1 VRGTV
6 SDRREAVEARQA
18 VLKAELARIRSL
30 LAGRPEVVALW
41 AFGSVASDRVDEWSD
56 LDLVVVVR
64 SEEGFLDRSVRLGRW
79 LEPRV
84 GADLL
89 VYTPEEV
96 RGLLE
101 RPFFREEIL
110 RKGVTVP
117 LHPSEDASRWLAFG
131 QEDLRMA
138 ELALEEGLFNQVCF
152 HAQQAVEKALKA
164 LLAASGE
171 LVPRTH
177 RLADLWQRL
186 PATDRNGLA
195 HLRHAAFDLDRYYL
209 PARYPD
215 ALPGVLPEGLPGKE
229 HAERAVETCRRVLGY
244 VRQQLGG
251 AQ

>member
-6 SDRREAVEARQA
+6 SDRSEAVEARQA

-101 RPFFREEIL
+101 KP
-110 RKGVTVP
+110 
-117 LHPSEDASRWLAFG
+117 
-131 QEDLRMA
+131 
-138 ELALEEGLFNQVCF
+138 
-152 HAQQAVEKALKA
+152 LKA

-177 RLADLWQRL
+177 RLADLWHRL
-186 PATDRNGLA
+186 PATDRDALV
-195 HLRHAAFDLDRYYL
+195 HLRDAAFDLDRYYL

>member
-1 VRGTV
+1 MRGTV
-6 SDRREAVEARQA
+6 SDRSEAVEARQA

-101 RPFFREEIL
+101 KP
-110 RKGVTVP
+110 
-117 LHPSEDASRWLAFG
+117 
-131 QEDLRMA
+131 
-138 ELALEEGLFNQVCF
+138 
-152 HAQQAVEKALKA
+152 LKA

-177 RLADLWQRL
+177 RLADLWHRL
-186 PATDRNGLA
+186 PATDRDALV
-195 HLRHAAFDLDRYYL
+195 HLRDAAFDLDRYYL

>member
-6 SDRREAVEARQA
+6 SDRSEAVEARQA

-41 AFGSVASDRVDEWSD
+41 AFGSAASDRVDEWSD

-101 RPFFREEIL
+101 
-110 RKGVTVP
+110 
-117 LHPSEDASRWLAFG
+117 
-131 QEDLRMA
+131 
-138 ELALEEGLFNQVCF
+138 
-152 HAQQAVEKALKA
+152 KALKA

-177 RLADLWQRL
+177 RLADSWQRL
-186 PATDRNGLA
+186 PATDRDALV
-195 HLRHAAFDLDRYYL
+195 HLRDAAFDLDRYYL

>member
-6 SDRREAVEARQA
+6 SDRSEAVEARQA

-101 RPFFREEIL
+101 
-110 RKGVTVP
+110 
-117 LHPSEDASRWLAFG
+117 
-131 QEDLRMA
+131 
-138 ELALEEGLFNQVCF
+138 
-152 HAQQAVEKALKA
+152 KALKA

-177 RLADLWQRL
+177 RLADSWQRL
-186 PATDRNGLA
+186 PATDRDALV
-195 HLRHAAFDLDRYYL
+195 HLRDAAFDLDRYYL

-244 VRQQLGG
+244 VRQQLRG

>member
-6 SDRREAVEARQA
+6 SDRSEAVEARQA

-101 RPFFREEIL
+101 
-110 RKGVTVP
+110 
-117 LHPSEDASRWLAFG
+117 
-131 QEDLRMA
+131 
-138 ELALEEGLFNQVCF
+138 
-152 HAQQAVEKALKA
+152 KALKA

-177 RLADLWQRL
+177 RLADSWQRL
-186 PATDRNGLA
+186 PATDRDALV
-195 HLRHAAFDLDRYYL
+195 HLRDAAFDLDRYYL
-209 PARYPD
+209 PARYPG

-229 HAERAVETCRRVLGY
+229 HAERAVETCRRALGY

>member
-6 SDRREAVEARQA
+6 SDRSEAVEARQA

-101 RPFFREEIL
+101 
-110 RKGVTVP
+110 
-117 LHPSEDASRWLAFG
+117 
-131 QEDLRMA
+131 
-138 ELALEEGLFNQVCF
+138 
-152 HAQQAVEKALKA
+152 KALKA

-177 RLADLWQRL
+177 RLADSWQRL
-186 PATDRNGLA
+186 PATDRDALV
-195 HLRHAAFDLDRYYL
+195 HLRDAAFDLDRYYL

>member
-1 VRGTV
+1 V
-6 SDRREAVEARQA
+6 SDRSEAVEARQA

-101 RPFFREEIL
+101 KP
-110 RKGVTVP
+110 
-117 LHPSEDASRWLAFG
+117 
-131 QEDLRMA
+131 
-138 ELALEEGLFNQVCF
+138 
-152 HAQQAVEKALKA
+152 LKA

-186 PATDRNGLA
+186 PATDRDALVN
-195 HLRHAAFDLDRYYL
+195 LRDAAFDLDRYYL

>member
-6 SDRREAVEARQA
+6 SDRSEAVEARQA

-101 RPFFREEIL
+101 
-110 RKGVTVP
+110 
-117 LHPSEDASRWLAFG
+117 
-131 QEDLRMA
+131 
-138 ELALEEGLFNQVCF
+138 
-152 HAQQAVEKALKA
+152 KALKA

-186 PATDRNGLA
+186 PATDRNALV

>member
-6 SDRREAVEARQA
+6 SDRSEAVEARQA

-101 RPFFREEIL
+101 
-110 RKGVTVP
+110 
-117 LHPSEDASRWLAFG
+117 
-131 QEDLRMA
+131 
-138 ELALEEGLFNQVCF
+138 
-152 HAQQAVEKALKA
+152 KALKA

-186 PATDRNGLA
+186 PATDRDALV
-195 HLRHAAFDLDRYYL
+195 HLRDAAFDLDRYYL

-215 ALPGVLPEGLPGKE
+215 ALPGVLPEGLPGKK
-229 HAERAVETCRRVLGY
+229 HAERAVETCQRVLGY

>member
-6 SDRREAVEARQA
+6 SDRSEAVEARQA

-101 RPFFREEIL
+101 
-110 RKGVTVP
+110 
-117 LHPSEDASRWLAFG
+117 
-131 QEDLRMA
+131 
-138 ELALEEGLFNQVCF
+138 
-152 HAQQAVEKALKA
+152 KALKA

-177 RLADLWQRL
+177 RLADLWHRL
-186 PATDRNGLA
+186 PATDRDALV
-195 HLRHAAFDLDRYYL
+195 HLRDAAFDLDRYYL

>member
-1 VRGTV
+1 VRGAV
-6 SDRREAVEARQA
+6 SDRSEAVEARQA

-101 RPFFREEIL
+101 
-110 RKGVTVP
+110 
-117 LHPSEDASRWLAFG
+117 
-131 QEDLRMA
+131 
-138 ELALEEGLFNQVCF
+138 
-152 HAQQAVEKALKA
+152 KALKA

-186 PATDRNGLA
+186 PATDRDALV

>member
-6 SDRREAVEARQA
+6 SDRSEAVEARQA

-101 RPFFREEIL
+101 
-110 RKGVTVP
+110 
-117 LHPSEDASRWLAFG
+117 
-131 QEDLRMA
+131 
-138 ELALEEGLFNQVCF
+138 
-152 HAQQAVEKALKA
+152 KALKA

-186 PATDRNGLA
+186 PATDRDALV
-195 HLRHAAFDLDRYYL
+195 HLRDAAFDLDRYYL

>member
-1 VRGTV
+1 MRGTV
-6 SDRREAVEARQA
+6 SDRSEAVEARQA

-101 RPFFREEIL
+101 
-110 RKGVTVP
+110 
-117 LHPSEDASRWLAFG
+117 
-131 QEDLRMA
+131 
-138 ELALEEGLFNQVCF
+138 
-152 HAQQAVEKALKA
+152 KALKA

-186 PATDRNGLA
+186 PATDRDALV
-195 HLRHAAFDLDRYYL
+195 HLRDAAFDLDRYYL

>member
-1 VRGTV
+1 V
-6 SDRREAVEARQA
+6 SDRSEAVEARQA

-101 RPFFREEIL
+101 KP
-110 RKGVTVP
+110 
-117 LHPSEDASRWLAFG
+117 
-131 QEDLRMA
+131 
-138 ELALEEGLFNQVCF
+138 
-152 HAQQAVEKALKA
+152 LKA

-186 PATDRNGLA
+186 PATDRDALV
-195 HLRHAAFDLDRYYL
+195 HLRDAAFDLDRYYL

>member
-1 VRGTV
+1 V
-6 SDRREAVEARQA
+6 SDRSEAVEARQA

-79 LEPRV
+79 LEPWLEPRV

-101 RPFFREEIL
+101 KP
-110 RKGVTVP
+110 
-117 LHPSEDASRWLAFG
+117 
-131 QEDLRMA
+131 
-138 ELALEEGLFNQVCF
+138 
-152 HAQQAVEKALKA
+152 LKA

-177 RLADLWQRL
+177 RLADLWHRL
-186 PATDRNGLA
+186 PATDRDALV
-195 HLRHAAFDLDRYYL
+195 HLRDAAFDLDRYYL

>member
-1 VRGTV
+1 V
-6 SDRREAVEARQA
+6 SDRSEAVEARQA

-96 RGLLE
+96 RGLL
-101 RPFFREEIL
+101 
-110 RKGVTVP
+110 
-117 LHPSEDASRWLAFG
+117 
-131 QEDLRMA
+131 
-138 ELALEEGLFNQVCF
+138 
-152 HAQQAVEKALKA
+152 EKALKA

>member
-1 VRGTV
+1 MRGTV
-6 SDRREAVEARQA
+6 SDRSEAVEARQA

-64 SEEGFLDRSVRLGRW
+64 SEEGFLDRSVRMGRW

-101 RPFFREEIL
+101 
-110 RKGVTVP
+110 
-117 LHPSEDASRWLAFG
+117 
-131 QEDLRMA
+131 
-138 ELALEEGLFNQVCF
+138 
-152 HAQQAVEKALKA
+152 KALKA

-177 RLADLWQRL
+177 RLADSWQRL
-186 PATDRNGLA
+186 PATDRDALV
-195 HLRHAAFDLDRYYL
+195 HLRDAAFDLDRYYL

-215 ALPGVLPEGLPGKE
+215 ALLGVLPEGLPGKE
-229 HAERAVETCRRVLGY
+229 HAERAVDTCRRVLGY

>member
-1 VRGTV
+1 MRGTV
-6 SDRREAVEARQA
+6 SARSEAVEARQA
-18 VLKAELARIRSL
+18 VLKAEVARIRSL

-89 VYTPEEV
+89 VHTPEEV

-110 RKGVTVP
+110 
-117 LHPSEDASRWLAFG
+117 S
-131 QEDLRMA
+131 
-138 ELALEEGLFNQVCF
+138 
-152 HAQQAVEKALKA
+152 
-164 LLAASGE
+164 
-171 LVPRTH
+171 VPRTN
-177 RLADLWQRL
+177 RLADSWQRL
-186 PATDRNGLA
+186 PATDRDALV
-195 HLRHAAFDLDRYYL
+195 HLRDAAFDLDRYYL
-209 PARYPD
+209 PARYPG

>member
-1 VRGTV
+1 MRGTV
-6 SDRREAVEARQA
+6 SDRSEAVEARQA

-101 RPFFREEIL
+101 
-110 RKGVTVP
+110 
-117 LHPSEDASRWLAFG
+117 
-131 QEDLRMA
+131 
-138 ELALEEGLFNQVCF
+138 
-152 HAQQAVEKALKA
+152 KALKA

-186 PATDRNGLA
+186 PATDRDALVN
-195 HLRHAAFDLDRYYL
+195 LRDAAFDLDRYYL

>member
-1 VRGTV
+1 MRGTV
-6 SDRREAVEARQA
+6 SDRSEAVEARQA

-101 RPFFREEIL
+101 KP
-110 RKGVTVP
+110 
-117 LHPSEDASRWLAFG
+117 
-131 QEDLRMA
+131 
-138 ELALEEGLFNQVCF
+138 
-152 HAQQAVEKALKA
+152 LKA

-244 VRQQLGG
+244 VRQQLRG